1 MKKQLNYVPQ
11 RRLVVSAVLMALS
24 GALAAQTASP
34 AQDMSAGMPAN
45 SADQAPPGNIKA
57 ADRAAKK
64 KAVNLQ
70 AIVVTGIR
78 GSMESSMNLKRDS
91 QGIVDGIVAED
102 IGKFPDTNLAEALQ
116 RISGV
121 SIDRDNGEGSRVT
134 VRGVGP
140 DYNMVLL
147 NGREMPSANI
157 NATSASSS
165 RAFDFAN
172 LSAAGISQIDV
183 YKTSR
188 ASTPEGGIGATINIR
203 TARPFE
209 FPGTHGSFTVKA
221 DTDESNHN
229 LPSSMQGSN
238 WTPDVAG
245 IFSTTSKDGK
255 WGFAINGSY
264 MKRDSGFSQVG
275 VTSGWRT
282 FHGNENNWGTI
293 PQPGQPGSQNITNR
307 PGPNDIYSVPQNINY
322 SVNGVK
328 EERTNGQM
336 VLQFKPFDGVVST
349 LDYTYSERKV
359 HTLRNELSAWFN
371 FGPSTSSWT
380 NGPVA
385 APLVYSET
393 INPANSDVAMAGSDY
408 GTRNKNGSLGFNT
421 TWKVNDSLNL
431 GIDVAHST
439 ATAGADSP
447 FGSNNTI
454 GTAGFVRGTTTVD
467 FSGKFPVMNIQ
478 FPPGLA
484 QTPASAML
492 VTGSSFRNSYMK
504 DTIDQLQLSG
514 NFTFQDYSRLDF
526 GVGQLNARNRT
537 AFSNVQLDTWGGA
550 TSAADYPD
558 SVWTP
563 ANMANYF
570 GQFSGAGSP
579 NYTGQFFTWNFPQVR
594 QLAQNAWVAAG
605 HSASAYSPSPVFTTD
620 QRTTEKST
628 SLYLQWS
635 QTYDWNMPLDVAVGV
650 RSEKTNVYSTAL
662 VPTSTGISWGSANE
676 FTVLQN
682 GSGFTRETGSYK
694 YLLPSTDL
702 ALHLTPDM
710 ILRGSYGETIGR
722 PTYDQIQGGQTLN
735 TLARVNGGTGASGN
749 PGLKPLHSRN
759 FDLSYEWYY
768 GEGSFVSVGFF
779 RKLIDNYVGQTS
791 VNQTPFNLHTPVG
804 GAYWNAALGS
814 GCATTDTVCIRD
826 YILNTYNGQPGVTKT
841 GVDSTGNATGT
852 IVGQPGD
859 PVAIFAIQEPANQK
873 SASLDGWEFNIQQL
887 LGQTGFGFSANYTI
901 VKSSLKYNNALIG
914 QQFALI
920 GVSNSANAVGF
931 YEKGPWQARVA
942 YNWRGQFLSS
952 VIDGGGNFTPGYTE
966 PYGQVDVSIGYQ
978 YNKHLSFSL
987 EGINVTDQYQ
997 RIHARTTQELLY
1009 LTQSAP
1015 RYMLGVT
1022 YKF

>member
-1 MKKQLNYVPQ
+1 MKKQISCAPQ

-24 GALAAQTASP
+24 GALAAQTTSSSPGAST
-34 AQDMSAGMPAN
+34 SAPGT
-45 SADQAPPGNIKA
+45 SADQPAAGNTKA
-57 ADRAAKK
+57 AGRAAKK
-64 KAVNLQ
+64 TTTLQ
-70 AIVVTGIR
+70 AVVVTGIV

-157 NATSASSS
+157 NATSASNS

-172 LSAAGISQIDV
+172 LSASAISQIDV

-188 ASTPEGGIGATINIR
+188 ASTPEGGIGATINIK
-203 TARPFE
+203 TARPFD
-209 FPGTHGSFTVKA
+209 FPGTRGSFTVKA

-322 SVNGVK
+322 SVNGVQ

-359 HTLRNELSAWFN
+359 HSLRNELSAWFN

-385 APLVYSET
+385 APLVYSEI

-408 GTRNKNGSLGFNT
+408 ATKNKNGSLGFNT

-431 GIDVAHST
+431 GVDIAHST
-439 ATAGADSP
+439 ATAGSDSP
-447 FGSNNTI
+447 WGSNNTI

-478 FPPGLA
+478 FPPGLT

-558 SVWTP
+558 SVWMP

-570 GQFSGAGSP
+570 GQFSGASSP

-594 QLAQNAWVAAG
+594 QLAQAAWVAAG
-605 HSASAYSPSPVFTTD
+605 HSASDYMASPVFTTD

-635 QTYDWNMPLDVAVGV
+635 QTYDWSMPLDVAVGV

-694 YLLPSTDL
+694 YLLPSADL
-702 ALHLTPDM
+702 ALHLTSDM

-735 TLARVNGGTGASGN
+735 TLARVNGGTGSSGN
-749 PGLKPLHSRN
+749 PALKPLHSRN

-768 GEGSFVSVGFF
+768 GKGSFVSVGFF

-814 GCATTDTVCIRD
+814 GCAVTDTVCIRD

-859 PVAIFAIQEPANQK
+859 PLAVFAIQEPANQQ

-887 LGQTGFGFSANYTI
+887 LGETGFGFSANYTI
-901 VKSSLKYNNALIG
+901 VSSSLKYNNDLIG

-997 RIHARTTQELLY
+997 RIHARTSQELLY

>member
-1 MKKQLNYVPQ
+1 MKQFAQWPRK
-11 RRLVVSAVLMALS
+11 RFVVSAVLMALS
-24 GALAAQTASP
+24 GVVAAQTAVPQQDESASKP
-34 AQDMSAGMPAN
+34 AS
-45 SADQAPPGNIKA
+45 SADQAASGKTKPPAKA
-57 ADRAAKK
+57 I
-64 KAVNLQ
+64 NLNV
-70 AIVVTGIR
+70 ITVTGIR
-78 GSMESSMNLKRDS
+78 GSLDASMNLKRDS
-91 QGIVDGIVAED
+91 QGVVDGIVAED
-102 IGKFPDTNLAEALQ
+102 IGKFPDTNLAESLQ

-140 DYNMVLL
+140 DFNMVLL
-147 NGREMPSANI
+147 NGRQMPSANL

-172 LSAAGISQIDV
+172 LSSSAISAIEV
-183 YKTSR
+183 FKTSR
-188 ASTPEGGIGATINIR
+188 ASTPEGGIGATINIK
-203 TARPFE
+203 TARPFDN
-209 FPGTHGSFTVKA
+209 PGTHGSFTLKA
-221 DTDESNHN
+221 DTDQSNHN

-238 WTPDVAG
+238 WTPDAAG

-264 MKRDSGFSQVG
+264 MKRNSSFSQVAT
-275 VTSGWRT
+275 TSGWRS
-282 FHGNENNWGTI
+282 FHGDENNWGAI
-293 PQPGQPGSQNITNR
+293 PQPGQPGSENITNR
-307 PGPNDIYSVPQNINY
+307 PAPNSIYSVPQNINY
-322 SVNGVK
+322 SINGVQ

-359 HTLRNELSAWFN
+359 QTLRNELSAWFN

-380 NGPVA
+380 SGPVS
-385 APLVYSET
+385 APLIYSET

-408 GTRNKNGSLGFNT
+408 ATKNKNGSIGFNT

-431 GIDVAHST
+431 GIDIAHST
-439 ATAGADSP
+439 ATAGSDSP
-447 FGSNNTI
+447 YGSNNTI
-454 GTAGFVRGTTTVD
+454 GVSGFVRGTTTVD
-467 FSGKFPVMNIQ
+467 YSGVFPVMNIQ
-478 FPPGLA
+478 FPPGLT

-504 DTIDQLQLSG
+504 DTNDQLQLSG

-526 GVGQLNARNRT
+526 GVGQLNAKNRS
-537 AFSNVQLDTWGGA
+537 AFSNVQLDSWGGA

-563 ANMANYF
+563 ANMASYF
-570 GQFSGAGSP
+570 GQFSGASSP
-579 NYTGQFFTWNFPQVR
+579 NFSSNFFTWNFPQVR
-594 QLAQNAWVAAG
+594 QLAQDAWVAAG
-605 HSASAYSPSPVFTTD
+605 HSASDYSPSPVFTTD

-628 SLYLQWS
+628 NAYLQWS
-635 QTYDWNMPLDVAVGV
+635 QTYDWSMPLDVAVGV
-650 RSEKTNVYSTAL
+650 RDEKTNVYATAL

-676 FTVLQN
+676 FTVLQS

-694 YLLPSTDL
+694 YVLPNVDL
-702 ALHLTPDM
+702 ALHLRPDM

-735 TLARVNGGTGASGN
+735 TLARINGGTGASGN
-749 PGLKPLHSRN
+749 PALKPLHSRN
-759 FDLSYEWYY
+759 FDVSFEWYY
-768 GEGSFVSVGFF
+768 GESSFASVGFF
-779 RKLIDNYVGQTS
+779 RKLISNYVGQTS

-804 GAYWNAALGS
+804 GAYWNAALAS
-814 GCATTDTVCIRD
+814 GCTTTDTVCIRD
-826 YILNTYNGQPGVTKT
+826 YILTTYNGQPGVTQT

-859 PVAIFAIQEPANQK
+859 PVANFAIQQPTNQK
-873 SASLDGWEFNIQQL
+873 SASLDGWELNIQQM
-887 LGQTGFGFSANYTI
+887 LGETGFGVSANYTI
-901 VKSSLKYNNALIG
+901 VSSSLKYDNSLIG

-920 GVSNSANAVGF
+920 GVSNSANAVAF

-966 PYGQVDVSIGYQ
+966 PYGQVDLSVGYQ
-978 YNKHLSFSL
+978 YNDHIRFSL
-987 EGINVTDQYQ
+987 DAINVTDQYQ
-997 RIHARTTQELLY
+997 RVHARDKHELLY

-1015 RYMLGVT
+1015 RYMLGAT